1 MLIIIRPEKFLRT
14 CAVKKVCKQAEDLL
28 IKTARGEDTNK
39 EFDSVTGFF
48 GDDFNEHRLS
58 SQLTSLALQLH
69 GLKEL
74 HFQDTLTYLK
84 TFSSAERI
92 IFSEV
97 VNPVK
102 IILVNPATS

>member
-1 MLIIIRPEKFLRT
+1 MRFDKPGYELY
-14 CAVKKVCKQAEDLL
+14 KQAEDLL

-39 EFDSVTGFF
+39 EFDSVTGFY

-58 SQLTSLALQLH
+58 SQLTSQLH

-84 TFSSAERI
+84 TFSSAECV
-92 IFSEV
+92 IFSEE
-97 VNPVK
+97 VNLVK
-102 IILVNPATS
+102 IIIVNLATN